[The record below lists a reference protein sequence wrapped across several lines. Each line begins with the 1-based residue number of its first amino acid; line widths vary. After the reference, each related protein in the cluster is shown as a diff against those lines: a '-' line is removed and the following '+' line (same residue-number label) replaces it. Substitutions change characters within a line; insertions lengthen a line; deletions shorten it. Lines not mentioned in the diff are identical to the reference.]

1 MTSTPVS
8 RRDAARTRALVLDAA
23 ERIFA
28 RDGWRDTTLAVVGA
42 EAGVSRGTPGY
53 FFGSKSGLY
62 AAMGARLVE
71 AARAAASPAGGSPLD
86 RAIALLRR
94 QLELVAARPAFSR
107 LAVARWS
114 GQSAVSEDGFGLA
127 GLERDLIRDLADLID
142 GVPGRSG
149 GPDPFGA
156 AASLVVAAWTAG
168 LPSVPGGAVSESPA
182 RLADRV
188 ALMAESVRK
197 LFDDNGYRGGAPA
210 RGADVAE
217 AGLSASKQRTWRLPG
232 VG

>member
-1 MTSTPVS
+1 MTSSV
-8 RRDAARTRALVLDAA
+8 RRDASRTRSLVLDAA

-28 RDGWRDTTLAVVGA
+28 RDGWRETTLATVGA

-62 AAMGARLVE
+62 SAMGARLVE
-71 AARAAASPAGGSPLD
+71 AARAVTPPAGGSPVD
-86 RAIALLRR
+86 RAIGLLRR

-107 LAVARWS
+107 LAVVRWS
-114 GQSAVSEDGFGLA
+114 QSPTVTDDPSGLA
-127 GLERDLIRDLADLID
+127 ALERDIIRDLADLID

-156 AASLVVAAWTAG
+156 AAGLIVAAWTAG
-168 LPSVPGGAVSESPA
+168 LPGVPGGAVSEGPA
-182 RLADRV
+182 RLADRIV
-188 ALMAESVRK
+188 LMGESVRK
-197 LFDDNGYRGGAPA
+197 LFDDNVSLGEPTHS
-210 RGADVAE
+210 DT
-217 AGLSASKQRTWRLPG
+217 AGRVSSLSDSKSRTWRLPG

>member
-1 MTSTPVS
+1 MHTRSTI
-8 RRDAARTRALVLDAA
+8 RDASRTRALVLDAA

-28 RDGWRDTTLAVVGA
+28 RDGWRNTTLAAVGA

-62 AAMGARLVE
+62 SAMGARLVE
-71 AARAAASPAGGSPLD
+71 AARAVASPASGSPSD

-107 LAVARWS
+107 LALARWS
-114 GQSAVSEDGFGLA
+114 QPPTAAEDRFGLA
-127 GLERDLIRDLADLID
+127 ALERDLIRDLADLID
-142 GVPGRSG
+142 SVPGRSG
-149 GPDPFGA
+149 GPEPFGA
-156 AASLVVAAWTAG
+156 AAGLVVVTWTAA
-168 LPSVPGGAVSESPA
+168 LPGVPGGAVSESPA

-188 ALMAESVRK
+188 ALMEESVRK
-197 LFDDNGYRGGAPA
+197 LFDDSDSRASIAARDAGA
-210 RGADVAE
+210 E
-217 AGLSASKQRTWRLPG
+217 TSLSNSKQRTWRLPG